1 MYNEYTI
8 KRSIMWPVLPAMRFG
23 AGILIIPR
31 AFALS
36 LLGYGSGCVIIQTFT
51 AYADIV
57 ILTVYGLLRRY
68 LDRVTSPMD
77 GPSGELGV
85 VLNWK
90 KGLRLSLVDA
100 EC

>member
-1 MYNEYTI
+1 VANLTGNEIWCRYPNYTASFCI
-8 KRSIMWPVLPAMRFG
+8 EP
-23 AGILIIPR
+23 PR
-31 AFALS
+31 
-36 LLGYGSGCVIIQTFT
+36 YGSGCVIIQTFT
-51 AYADIV
+51 AYTNVV

-85 VLNWK
+85 VLNGK